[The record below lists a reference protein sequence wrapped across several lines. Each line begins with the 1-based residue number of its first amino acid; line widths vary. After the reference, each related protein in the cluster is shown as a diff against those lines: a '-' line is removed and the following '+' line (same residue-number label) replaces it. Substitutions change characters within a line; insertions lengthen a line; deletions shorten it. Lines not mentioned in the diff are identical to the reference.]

1 MDTLNGTSWD
11 VVIAGTGLQPA
22 LLALALSRSN
32 KKILHLDSNDHY
44 GGREAAL
51 SITEIESWVDRQ
63 KTNPSRSPFRN
74 ASIIQPPSTPE
85 HSVRLA
91 APRAYSLSLSPCVL
105 YTRSALLLALVSSK
119 AHEQLE
125 FLAVGSWFVYQQS
138 APSDSGST
146 SGQLVRVPNS
156 REDIFSNPA
165 LTLRAK
171 GALVKFLR
179 FVAVYQEEQ
188 ETWTDWKNKSF
199 ADFLVKKF
207 RISPDFHGPLLA
219 LSMSSKPDDKVT
231 TDFALANIHRHLTSM
246 GVFGAGFS
254 AVLPKYGGLSEV
266 VQVAC
271 RAAAVGGAVYVLNRG
286 IDNVDAVSDEEPGI
300 QVVLQ
305 GGDKFVTSHL
315 IGTHDQ
321 LPKAWNTPDGTEEQ
335 LANVCARSISV
346 VSSTMDALFPRGA
359 EGSPPPSAAVVVYPS
374 GTIAHVDGQGFNPN
388 PIHVLVH
395 SADTG
400 ECPKGQCV
408 IYAMTS
414 IPLGDASPL
423 LEIAVQ
429 ALLTSIQEA
438 VHPLVLWT
446 VKYEI
451 VSQPGGPS
459 SIRNEDDENTR
470 IFLEPPSGPVFD
482 DGVVESVKQAWQI
495 ITGEPEDSFMRF
507 VDRNVEP
514 DEGGAVDEIPEN
526 TLPPSDQVV

>member
-32 KKILHLDSNDHY
+32 KKILHLDSNDYY

-51 SITEIESWVDRQ
+51 SINEIESWIERQ
-63 KTNPSRSPFRN
+63 NINPSRSPFRN
-74 ASIIQPPSTPE
+74 ASINQSPSTPE
-85 HSVRLA
+85 HSVKLA
-91 APRAYSLSLSPCVL
+91 SPRAYSLSLSPCVL
-105 YTRSALLLALVSSK
+105 YTRSALLPALVSSK

-146 SGQLVRVPNS
+146 FGQLIRVPNS

-188 ETWTDWKNKSF
+188 ETWTDWNHKSF
-199 ADFLVKKF
+199 VDFLVKKF
-207 RISPDFHGPLLA
+207 RITPEFHGPLLA
-219 LSMSSKPDDKVT
+219 LSMSSEPDDQVT
-231 TDFALANIHRHLTSM
+231 TEFALANIHRHLTSM

-271 RAAAVGGAVYVLNRG
+271 RAAAVGGAVYVLNRS
-286 IDNVDAVSDEEPGI
+286 IDSVSEGSDEKPGK

-305 GGDKFVTSHL
+305 GGDELVTNHL
-315 IGTHDQ
+315 IGTRDQ
-321 LPKAWNTPDGTEEQ
+321 LPQDWSKPDCTKEET
-335 LANVCARSISV
+335 ANVCTRTISIV
-346 VSSTMDALFPRGA
+346 GSTMDALFPRGS

-374 GTIAHVDGQGFNPN
+374 GTIAQSRGQGFNQT
-388 PIHVLVH
+388 PIHILVH

-400 ECPKGQCV
+400 ECPRGQCV

-414 IPLGDASPL
+414 TSLDDASLL
-423 LEIAVQ
+423 LEKAVQ
-429 ALLTSIQEA
+429 TLITSTQEA
-438 VHPLVLWT
+438 PHPCVLWT
-446 VKYEI
+446 VKYEV
-451 VSQPGGPS
+451 VSPYGDPS
-459 SIRNEDDENTR
+459 PIRNEGDKNMQ

-482 DGVVESVKQAWQI
+482 DEVVESVKQAWQI
-495 ITGEPEDSFMRF
+495 VTAGPEDSFMRF
-507 VDRNVEP
+507 VDRNVEAEEG
-514 DEGGAVDEIPEN
+514 DELPEDS
-526 TLPPSDQVV
+526 LPPGDEAM